1 MTQPS
6 PPMTQGA
13 ARMNRAA
20 RLVAARAALSTA
32 AGVAS
37 GAPVRASA
45 IAAPEETW
53 SAAAFLH
60 AGVALAVAGV
70 ATILALVV
78 FVIPAPVFLAVFGVV
93 TAVLVVTGVRAIAA
107 GRGLTGRGLLAWAG
121 LGWGLVV
128 ASAAYLLQ
136 ITGLV
141 PHLWL
146 VWTLGVLV
154 LGVVGAGAVETA
166 LAGLLAAMW
175 VVLASLVGESLLP
188 ALVVLAVLFA
198 FPVLARP
205 SRLVGAASA
214 VLTLTLAVAA
224 ALRWHGPAPAVP
236 LAVLTA
242 LATAGLLRLLAARL
256 PLEAASGAPPRGCP
270 SYGIS
275 AVTGAVALAAVT
287 LLPLQRVLDALR
299 ADVAGVPDSAAR
311 ALLVPAGV
319 LMVAVVLPGSR
330 LAGRRTGGRLPGRR
344 RADSTIPLALWVAGT
359 VTATAGLLVPARVAD
374 VLRVLTA
381 LAVVGYGAWVTRR
394 VGRPHLVR
402 GLALVALGA
411 ALLVVGA
418 PPIVIAAAVL
428 VVGVYAVY
436 LAQRV
441 AAGTGPPPVQVYQ

>member
-1 MTQPS
+1 MTQS
-6 PPMTQGA
+6 V

-37 GAPVRASA
+37 GGPVRASA
-45 IAAPEETW
+45 IAAPKETW

-60 AGVALAVAGV
+60 AGVALAVVGA

-78 FVIPAPVFLAVFGVV
+78 FVVPAPVFLAVFGVV
-93 TAVLVVTGVRAIAA
+93 TALLVLTGVRALAA
-107 GRGLTGRGLLAWAG
+107 GRGLVGRGLLAWAG

-136 ITGLV
+136 LTGLV

-154 LGVVGAGAVETA
+154 LGVVAAGAVETA
-166 LAGLLAAMW
+166 LAGLLASVW
-175 VVLASLVGESLLP
+175 VALASLVGESLLP
-188 ALVVLAVLFA
+188 AVVVLAVLFA
-198 FPVLARP
+198 FPMLARP
-205 SRLVGAASA
+205 SRLVGASSA
-214 VLTLTLAVAA
+214 VLTLTLAVAV

-256 PLEAASGAPPRGCP
+256 PLEASTSLPPAGCP

-275 AVTGAVALAAVT
+275 VVTGAVALVAVT
-287 LLPLQRVLDALR
+287 LLPLQAVLDALR
-299 ADVAGVPDSAAR
+299 ADVAGVPESAAR
-311 ALLVPAGV
+311 ALLLPAGV
-319 LMVAVVLPGSR
+319 LMVAVVLPGRR
-330 LAGRRTGGRLPGRR
+330 LPGRRMGGRRLPGRR
-344 RADSTIPLALWVAGT
+344 RAGSTIPLTLWVAGAI
-359 VTATAGLLVPARVAD
+359 TATAALLVPDRLAD
-374 VLRVLTA
+374 ALRVLTA
-381 LAVVGYGAWVTRR
+381 VAVMGYGAWVTRR
-394 VGRPHLVR
+394 ARQPHLVG

-428 VVGVYAVY
+428 AVGGYAVY